1 MTEQYTPPRPPFRL
15 HGQATIKHLNVRKEG
30 PEEEKILA
38 VDVKLEFK
46 KVDRRLCA
54 YFDPALEAFLWR
66 GDTDALIVRNN
77 FLNPVGYANLIE
89 GVTVTIGTHSYS
101 GCQAKKFSIEPK
113 DGGVITLTCSVSL
126 NPNADDVSD
135 LAKLVQD
142 EARVEIEGQLDLF
155 AGEPD
160 LNMDGA
166 GNVVLRMFGNGQD
179 RQLQLDDEPDPLYDK
194 AVEVVREHGSASV
207 SLVQRVL
214 TISYNRAARLVERM
228 ESEGKVSAM
237 DSSGQRA
244 LLMAAA

>member
-15 HGQATIKHLNVRKEG
+15 AGQATIKHLNVRKEG
-30 PEEEKILA
+30 PDEEKILA

-54 YFDPALEAFLWR
+54 YFDPALESFLWR

-101 GCQAKKFSIEPK
+101 GCGAKKFFIEPK

-142 EARVEIEGQLDLF
+142 EARVEIEGPLDLF
-155 AGEPD
+155 ASEPD

-166 GNVVLRMFGNGQD
+166 GNVVLRMFGNSQD

-194 AVEVVREHGSASV
+194 AVEVVREHDSASV
-207 SLVQRVL
+207 SLVQRAL
-214 TISYNRAARLVERM
+214 MIGYNRAARLVERM
-228 ESEGKVSAM
+228 EAEGKVSAM
-237 DSSGQRA
+237 DSSGQRV